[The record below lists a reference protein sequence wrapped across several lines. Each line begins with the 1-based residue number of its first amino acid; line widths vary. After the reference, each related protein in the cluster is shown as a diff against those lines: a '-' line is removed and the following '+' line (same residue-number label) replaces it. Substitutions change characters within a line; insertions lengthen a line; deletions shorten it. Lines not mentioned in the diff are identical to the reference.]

1 MPEGHT
7 LHKAVLK
14 QTPMLVGTRV
24 RATSPQKRLP
34 GIRQL
39 DGATIT
45 DLEAV
50 GKHLF
55 YRFEKAGRVCWL
67 HVHLGLAG
75 RFDLMK
81 KQPPPPPRPSVRV
94 RLAGPV
100 HTVDLR
106 GPLIC
111 EVIDEAAR
119 DAVIATLGPDPIR
132 KRSSP
137 ARFAARLSHT
147 RVPIGAMLLDQSAI
161 AGIGNVYRAE
171 LLWMLRIDPR
181 RASNELTAGEVQA
194 IWDLTR
200 KLMRAGV
207 LDGRIVTT
215 KYGDPTLTLSYPR
228 QRTYA
233 YKQRRCVRCGSA
245 IDHVKL
251 AGRPCYFCPH
261 CVSAAPSLTRARPLD
276 TQPA

>member
-1 MPEGHT
+1 VPEGHT

-34 GIRQL
+34 GISRI
-39 DGATIT
+39 DGARVTAI
-45 DLEAV
+45 EAY

-55 YRFEKAGRVCWL
+55 YRFEKRGRVCWL

-81 KQPPPPPRPSVRV
+81 KQPPPPPRASVRV

-111 EVIDEAAR
+111 EIVDEAAR
-119 DAVIATLGPDPIR
+119 AKIIAYLGPDPIR
-132 KRSSP
+132 KHTSH
-137 ARFAARLSHT
+137 ARFAQRLAKT

-171 LLWMLRIDPR
+171 ILWMLKIDPR
-181 RASNELTAGEVQA
+181 QPSKLVARAEVEA
-194 IWDLTR
+194 IWQLTR
-200 KLMRAGV
+200 RLLRAGV
-207 LDGRIVTT
+207 LDGRILTT
-215 KYGDPTLTLSYPR
+215 KYGDTALALNHPK

-233 YKQRRCVRCGSA
+233 YKQHRCVRCSAA
-245 IDHVKL
+245 IDHVRL
-251 AGRPCYFCPH
+251 AGRPCYYCPR
-261 CVSAAPSLTRARPLD
+261 CQAAALATA
-276 TQPA
+276 TG

>member
-14 QTPMLVGTRV
+14 QTPMLVGTKV

-34 GIRQL
+34 GVGQL
-39 DGATIT
+39 DGAEVTGI
-45 DLEAV
+45 EAY

-55 YRFEKAGRVCWL
+55 YAFAKRGRPLWL

-81 KQPPPPPRPSVRV
+81 KQPPPPPRASVRI

-111 EVIDEAAR
+111 ELVSNEERLAI
-119 DAVIATLGPDPIR
+119 IASLGPDPIR
-132 KRSSP
+132 KRTSH
-137 ARFAARLSHT
+137 ARFANRLART

-171 LLWMLRIDPR
+171 ILWMLKIDPR
-181 RASNELTAGEVQA
+181 RKSNELTTEEVEA
-194 IWDLTR
+194 IWRLTR
-200 KLMRAGV
+200 TLLRAGV
-207 LDGRIVTT
+207 LDGRILTT
-215 KYGDPTLTLSYPR
+215 KYGDPAHVLDHPK

-233 YKQRRCVRCGSA
+233 YKQRRCARCGNA

-251 AGRPCYFCPH
+251 AGRPCFFCPH
-261 CVSAAPSLTRARPLD
+261 C
-276 TQPA
+276 QH

>member
-14 QTPMLVGTRV
+14 QTPMLVGTEV
-24 RATSPQKRLP
+24 RATSPQQRLP
-34 GIRQL
+34 GIHTI
-39 DGATIT
+39 DGARVVS
-45 DLEAV
+45 LEAY

-55 YRFEKAGRVCWL
+55 YGFSKDGHACWL

-81 KQPPPPPRPSVRV
+81 KQPPPLPRTSVRV

-111 EVIDEAAR
+111 EIIDEAAR
-119 DAVIATLGPDPIR
+119 NDVIASLGPDPIR
-132 KRSSP
+132 KRTSH
-137 ARFAARLSHT
+137 ARFAKRLATT
-147 RVPIGAMLLDQSAI
+147 RVAIGAMLLDQSAI

-171 LLWMLRIDPR
+171 ILWMLRIDPR
-181 RASNELTAGEVQA
+181 RPSRQITHEEVES
-194 IWDLTR
+194 IWQLTR
-200 KLMRAGV
+200 KLLRAGV
-207 LDGRIVTT
+207 LDGRILTT
-215 KYGDPTLTLSYPR
+215 KYGDPTHALNYPK

-233 YKQRRCVRCGSA
+233 YKQRTCVRCGGA

-251 AGRPCYFCPH
+251 AGRPCFFCPR
-261 CVSAAPSLTRARPLD
+261 CQQDP
-276 TQPA
+276 

>member
-14 QTPMLVGTRV
+14 QTPMLVGTEV
-24 RATSPQKRLP
+24 RATSPQQRLP
-34 GIRQL
+34 GIRTI
-39 DGATIT
+39 DGARVVS
-45 DLEAV
+45 LEAY

-55 YRFEKAGRVCWL
+55 YGFLKNGHACWL

-81 KQPPPPPRPSVRV
+81 KQPPPLPRSSVRV

-111 EVIDEAAR
+111 EIIDEAAR
-119 DAVIATLGPDPIR
+119 NDVIASLGPDPIR
-132 KRSSP
+132 KRTSH
-137 ARFAARLSHT
+137 ARFAKRLATT
-147 RVPIGAMLLDQSAI
+147 RVAIGAMLLDQSAI

-171 LLWMLRIDPR
+171 ILWMLRIDPR
-181 RASNELTAGEVQA
+181 RPSRQITHEEVES
-194 IWDLTR
+194 IWQLTR
-200 KLMRAGV
+200 KLLRAGV
-207 LDGRIVTT
+207 LDGRILTT
-215 KYGDPTLTLSYPR
+215 KYGDPTHALNYPK

-233 YKQRRCVRCGSA
+233 YKQRTCVRCGGA

-251 AGRPCYFCPH
+251 AGRPCFFCPR
-261 CVSAAPSLTRARPLD
+261 CQQDP
-276 TQPA
+276 

>member
-14 QTPMLVGTRV
+14 QTPMLIGTRV

-39 DGATIT
+39 DGATVTAI
-45 DLEAV
+45 EAF

-55 YRFEKAGRVCWL
+55 YRFAKHGRVRWL

-81 KQPPPPPRPSVRV
+81 KQPPPAPRSSVRV

-100 HTVDLR
+100 YTVDLR

-111 EVIDEAAR
+111 EIVGNLERAAI
-119 DAVIATLGPDPIR
+119 IASLGPDPIR
-132 KRSSP
+132 KHTSP
-137 ARFAARLSHT
+137 AKLAARLART

-161 AGIGNVYRAE
+161 AGVGNVYRAE

-181 RASNELTAGEVQA
+181 RASNKITRDEVDA
-194 IWDLTR
+194 IWRLART
-200 KLMRAGV
+200 LMRAGV

-215 KYGDPTLTLSYPR
+215 KYGDPTLVLNYPR

-233 YKQRRCVRCGSA
+233 YKQRRCVRCGAA

-251 AGRPCYFCPH
+251 AGRPCFFCPH
-261 CVSAAPSLTRARPLD
+261 CQTI
-276 TQPA
+276 